1 MPSIGDDS
9 ETGVSQPRATQ
20 TQDEVQR
27 IFASIARHKSWIG
40 RYEQELE
47 LLEDSRYF
55 KSDLGDRLYKRN
67 SLIEG
72 KIQLLEE
79 IYIENDMDTNEL
91 YDDLDEMSG
100 QIFALVKRFVQFMKN
115 GKSGRQ
121 EPEEDLPDDQNV
133 RNEEDVDNKE
143 VIPWNGEL
151 LLDSDASQL
160 PTYLR
165 TVYGGEDF
173 KSLEQFDVAKDG
185 SVVDKEEIIQTRG
198 EAQRILCFHVDV
210 GATGFKDAMMYGIK
224 FSPKRDGFVMIG
236 NKSMGGRVSQPMI
249 RPGKDDITWRRKLP
263 LGTSFKQFDPGIY
276 IVV

>member
-91 YDDLDEMSG
+91 YDDLDKISG
-100 QIFALVKRFVQFMKN
+100 QIFALSK
-115 GKSGRQ
+115 G
-121 EPEEDLPDDQNV
+121 
-133 RNEEDVDNKE
+133 
-143 VIPWNGEL
+143 
-151 LLDSDASQL
+151 
-160 PTYLR
+160 
-165 TVYGGEDF
+165 
-173 KSLEQFDVAKDG
+173 
-185 SVVDKEEIIQTRG
+185 
-198 EAQRILCFHVDV
+198 LCN
-210 GATGFKDAMMYGIK
+210 
-224 FSPKRDGFVMIG
+224 S
-236 NKSMGGRVSQPMI
+236 
-249 RPGKDDITWRRKLP
+249 
-263 LGTSFKQFDPGIY
+263 
-276 IVV
+276 